1 MHDGES
7 EPAPALTIDVHRA
20 EHDDGVIV
28 EVSGEVDLATAPQL
42 QRSFDQALREE
53 PAPVVVDLNGVTFLG
68 SIGLSLLIR
77 AHGQAGPGR
86 LRVVAQTPAARRT
99 IELTALG
106 QVLSMFPTVPDALR
120 AEPVE

>member
-1 MHDGES
+1 VPNVVDGES
-7 EPAPALTIDVHRA
+7 GPAPALTIGAHRA
-20 EHDDGVIV
+20 EHDDGVVI

-42 QRSFDQALREE
+42 QRSFDEALRDE
-53 PAPVVVDLNGVTFLG
+53 ATPVVVDLNGVTFLG

-86 LRVVAQTPAARRT
+86 LRVVAQTDAARRT

-106 QVLSMFPTVPDALR
+106 QVLSMFPTVSAALG
-120 AEPVE
+120 AE